1 MANHIEDEKLYGL
14 ADIYNEHGKKEMYN
28 YVRNELGI
36 RNPSELFKRM
46 IKKDFLGYNRD
57 RDIFQFNQKE
67 HEDNV
72 FISLESLCTPVVTK
86 PHVETIEKHSNAM
99 EKLVYELMENRLL
112 EISKYV
118 TIVPYSKQLV
128 LDRTALMQDGY
139 NVIIQ

>member
-14 ADIYNEHGKKEMYN
+14 ADIYNEQGKKEMYN

-72 FISLESLCTPVVTK
+72 FISLESLCTPAVTK